1 LEALW
6 AAIGVSPGLALICVV
21 LTPQVRPEKALCQA
35 RTTAQYGYGT
45 ETPAKP
51 VTSTTPSECNGQSA
65 CIYHSGCW
73 LIPSVF
79 DVTYTPT
86 ADFVLSAS
94 DDGNVRIWKHNASDK
109 IGPVSTKER
118 QAIEYRKS
126 LVDRWSSVKD
136 VRSVK
141 DRRHVPESIHNATK
155 LKREML
161 EARNVK
167 EDRRRKH
174 TRAGKEKPKAE
185 RKSRSRICA
194 LELFADLQR
203 PSSRSRSSAG
213 QCVRPGC
220 TIYPA
225 YDTHRFRLLC
235 TCIAALDWQSHSAY
249 LLFLIVLLLLLFA
262 SSHDLYTVLAPLLWF
277 F

>member
-1 LEALW
+1 MQRYVHDIL
-6 AAIGVSPGLALICVV
+6 P
-21 LTPQVRPEKALCQA
+21 LC
-35 RTTAQYGYGT
+35 
-45 ETPAKP
+45 PA
-51 VTSTTPSECNGQSA
+51 N
-65 CIYHSGCW
+65 
-73 LIPSVF
+73 PSVF

-155 LKREML
+155 LKRDMI

-185 RKSRSRICA
+185 RKSACTGLWGWNMLTCRDCHQGAEVGCLRSTWHLLRYDILRIRHF
-194 LELFADLQR
+194 E
-203 PSSRSRSSAG
+203 
-213 QCVRPGC
+213 
-220 TIYPA
+220 
-225 YDTHRFRLLC
+225 THTGTL
-235 TCIAALDWQSHSAY
+235 AHSHT
-249 LLFLIVLLLLLFA
+249 
-262 SSHDLYTVLAPLLWF
+262 LYTHIRALHRASDF
-277 F
+277 

>member
-1 LEALW
+1 M
-6 AAIGVSPGLALICVV
+6 
-21 LTPQVRPEKALCQA
+21 
-35 RTTAQYGYGT
+35 
-45 ETPAKP
+45 
-51 VTSTTPSECNGQSA
+51 
-65 CIYHSGCW
+65 
-73 LIPSVF
+73 F

-141 DRRHVPESIHNATK
+141 DRRHVPQSIHSATT

-185 RKSRSRICA
+185 RKSESKST
-194 LELFADLQR
+194 LMSGYADVQR
-203 PSSRSRSSAG
+203 PSSRSRSELGWLEAA
-213 QCVRPGC
+213 GC
-220 TIYPA
+220 TIYHA
-225 YDTHRFRLLC
+225 YDTHYDPSLC
-235 TCIAALDWQSHSAY
+235 TCIVASYCMFVRLCIELVTSDCSMSLYLWSSDVS
-249 LLFLIVLLLLLFA
+249 LLF
-262 SSHDLYTVLAPLLWF
+262 
-277 F
+277 